1 MARINLGKTLAIAN
15 PTSHSGKAAAG
26 AEVVR
31 GLLEVYSAAT
41 TEFEMRLTQAPGD
54 AERIAAQAG
63 EYDTVIVVGGD
74 GVIHEAVNGLMAV
87 PQDQRPCLAI
97 VPMGSGNDFARTL
110 GMVTNNPQ
118 RALEQIL
125 TGAMRT
131 LDLGHVTSDACPE
144 GTYFTESLS
153 FGLDAA
159 VAIDTTSRRA
169 QGTRQEGS
177 GLFVTSAI
185 KLAVR
190 ASKGYPCVA
199 RINGED
205 PLDLTSL
212 IFAVLNG
219 PTYGGGFRICPGADP
234 TDGQLDVCY
243 NVRQPRLPRLM
254 LLLGLARFGLHAHS
268 PIVRMRTLREAQ
280 VTFAQGTP
288 CQVDGEELAGREFSI
303 RVEPRALQVVAPA
316 PASR

>member
-31 GLLEVYSAAT
+31 GLLEVYSAAIT
-41 TEFEMRLTQAPGD
+41 GFEMRLTQASGD
-54 AERIAAQAG
+54 AERIAAQAE

-87 PQDQRPCLAI
+87 PQDQRPRLAI

-110 GMVTNNPQ
+110 GMVANNPQ

-125 TGAMRT
+125 TGTVHT

-159 VAIDTTSRRA
+159 VAIDTTNRRA

-185 KLAVR
+185 KLAAR

-199 RINGED
+199 RINGEG

-234 TDGQLDVCY
+234 TDGLLDVCY

-254 LLLGLARFGLHAHS
+254 LLLGLARFGLHTHS
-268 PIVRMRTLREAQ
+268 PIVRMRTLRDAQ
-280 VTFAQGTP
+280 VTFAQDTP
-288 CQVDGEELAGREFSI
+288 CQVDGEKLGGREFCI
-303 RVEPRALQVVAPA
+303 RVEPRVLQVVVPA
-316 PASR
+316 KAR